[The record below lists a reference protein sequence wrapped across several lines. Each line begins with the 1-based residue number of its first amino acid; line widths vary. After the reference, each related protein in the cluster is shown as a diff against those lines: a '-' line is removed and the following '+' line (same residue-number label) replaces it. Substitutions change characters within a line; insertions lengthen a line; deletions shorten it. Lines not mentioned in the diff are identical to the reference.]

1 MTKIPQDRANAA
13 EASLPTLVVD
23 GSVFLR
29 MRLTQAKG
37 GSNSTADG
45 VSVVAG
51 GAGPGDAG
59 FSAAAVVVAAM
70 VVNSGGSRKDLF
82 RRDAQS
88 EKVPGTSCS
97 RRY

>member
-1 MTKIPQDRANAA
+1 
-13 EASLPTLVVD
+13 
-23 GSVFLR
+23 
-29 MRLTQAKG
+29 
-37 GSNSTADG
+37 
-45 VSVVAG
+45 
-51 GAGPGDAG
+51 
-59 FSAAAVVVAAM
+59 M